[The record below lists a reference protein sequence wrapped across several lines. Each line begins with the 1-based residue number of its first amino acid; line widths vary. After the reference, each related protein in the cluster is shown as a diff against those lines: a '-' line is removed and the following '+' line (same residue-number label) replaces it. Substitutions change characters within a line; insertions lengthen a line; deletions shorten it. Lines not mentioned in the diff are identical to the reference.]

1 METTSKEQYE
11 TYKFT
16 EGRGGEEQEYQFQM
30 PALHGAQ
37 KQVADSEARWKIL
50 CAGRRFGKSRL
61 GVTLTLRMALAGKRA
76 WWVAPTYT
84 IARVGWREL
93 QNAALSFPEKFNVQA
108 SLVNMELTF
117 PETGGSIAVRSADT
131 PHRLRGEG
139 LDFLV
144 MDEAAFVKPDVWHQ
158 VLRPTLTERKGS
170 ALFISTPMGMNNWFY
185 NLWET
190 AATAENWERFRFST
204 YDNPRID
211 PEEVDQA
218 KKEVGSIV
226 FAQEY
231 LAEFVEAGQG
241 MIKPEW
247 MKYWNYDDN
256 GDFVLDSETY
266 FKKDCTIFLATDI
279 ATSMEEDA
287 DYTAIIAVALTK
299 DNKMIVL
306 DCLRQRFEGPDILSA
321 IKRMIDKHQAGWV
334 TMERQGFQLSLIQMA
349 KRQGMRVKEVK
360 PDKDKVARALT
371 LSARMESGDVYF
383 KGDAPWL
390 DDMERE
396 LFTFPVGAHDD
407 MVDAL
412 GYGVL
417 NLNER
422 RQWNAY

>member
-1 METTSKEQYE
+1 MAVSRDSHMVESSKLYIP
-11 TYKFT
+11 KL
-16 EGRGGEEQEYQFQM
+16 
-30 PALHGAQ
+30 PPLHSAQ
-37 KQVADSEARWKIL
+37 QQVFESEARWKIL
-50 CAGRRFGKSRL
+50 CAGRRFGKTRL
-61 GVTLTLRMALAGKRA
+61 GVQMCMEVALRGGRA
-76 WWVAPTYT
+76 WWVAPTFA
-84 IARVGWREL
+84 IARVGWRDI
-93 QNAALSFPEKFNVQA
+93 QATAQSFPKEIEPVISIA
-108 SLVNMELTF
+108 NMEFTLAN
-117 PETGGSIAVRSADT
+117 GGQIAVRSADN
-131 PHRLRGEG
+131 PQRLRGEG
-139 LDFLV
+139 LDFIV
-144 MDEAAFVKPDVWHQ
+144 MDEAAFVKPEVWAE

-190 AATAENWERFRFST
+190 AEKGDNWERFRFST

-211 PEEVDQA
+211 P
-218 KKEVGSIV
+218 
-226 FAQEY
+226 
-231 LAEFVEAGQG
+231 VEAGQG

-247 MKYWNYDDN
+247 MKYWNFDEN
-256 GDFVLDSETY
+256 GDFVLDGQTY
-266 FKKDCTIFLATDI
+266 FKKECTIFLATDI
-279 ATSMEEDA
+279 ATSVDEDA
-287 DYTAIIAVALTK
+287 DYTAIIAFALTK

-306 DCLRQRFEGPDILSA
+306 DCKRERYEGPDILGA
-321 IKRMIDKHQAGWV
+321 INQMINKHSAGWV

-371 LSARMESGDVYF
+371 LSARMEAGDVYF

>member
-1 METTSKEQYE
+1 MVNESQLYVPKL
-11 TYKFT
+11 
-16 EGRGGEEQEYQFQM
+16 
-30 PALHGAQ
+30 PPLHASQQ
-37 KQVADSEARWKIL
+37 KVFDSEARWKIL
-50 CAGRRFGKSRL
+50 CAGRRFGKTRL
-61 GVTLTLRMALAGKRA
+61 GVQMCMEVALRGGRA
-76 WWVAPTYT
+76 WWVAPTFA
-84 IARVGWREL
+84 IARVGWRDI
-93 QNAALSFPEKFNVQA
+93 AATAQSFPKEIEPEI
-108 SLVNMELTF
+108 SIVNMEFTLAN
-117 PETGGSIAVRSADT
+117 GGQIAVRSADN
-131 PHRLRGEG
+131 PQRLRGEG
-139 LDFLV
+139 LDFIV
-144 MDEAAFVKPDVWHQ
+144 MDEAAFVKPEVWQ
-158 VLRPTLTERKGS
+158 EVLRPTLTERKGS

-190 AATAENWERFRFST
+190 AATADNWERFRFST

-218 KKEVGSIV
+218 KTEVGSIV

-231 LAEFVEAGQG
+231 MAEFVEAGQG

-256 GDFVLDSETY
+256 GDFVLDGETY
-266 FKKDCTIFLATDI
+266 FKKECTIFLATDI
-279 ATSMEEDA
+279 ATSVDEDA
-287 DYTAIIAVALTK
+287 DYTAIVAVAMTK
-299 DNKMIVL
+299 NNKMIVL

-371 LSARMESGDVYF
+371 LSARMEAGDVYF
-383 KGDAPWL
+383 KTDAPWL

-422 RQWNAY
+422 RQWTAY

>member
-1 METTSKEQYE
+1 MVENTLYIPKL
-11 TYKFT
+11 
-16 EGRGGEEQEYQFQM
+16 
-30 PALHGAQ
+30 PPLHEAQ
-37 KQVADSEARWKIL
+37 KEVFDSDARWKIL
-50 CAGRRFGKSRL
+50 CAGRRFGKTRL
-61 GVTLTLRMALAGKRA
+61 GVQMCMEIALRGGRA
-76 WWVAPTYT
+76 WWVAPTFA
-84 IARVGWREL
+84 IARVGWRDI
-93 QNAALSFPEKFNVQA
+93 QATTQSFPKEIEPNISIA
-108 SLVNMELTF
+108 NMEFTLAN
-117 PETGGSIAVRSADT
+117 GGQIAVRSADNQQ
-131 PHRLRGEG
+131 RLRGEG
-139 LDFLV
+139 LDFIV
-144 MDEAAFVKPDVWHQ
+144 MDEAAFVKPDVWQ
-158 VLRPTLTERKGS
+158 EVLRPTLTERKGS

-211 PEEVDQA
+211 PDEVDQA

-231 LAEFVEAGQG
+231 MAEFVEAGQG

-247 MKYWNYDDN
+247 MKYWNYDEN
-256 GDFVLDSETY
+256 ADFILDGEVY
-266 FKKDCTIFLATDI
+266 HKKDCTIFLATDI
-279 ATSMEEDA
+279 ATSVAEDA
-287 DYTAIIAVALTK
+287 DYTAIIAFALTK
-299 DNKMIVL
+299 DNKLVVI
-306 DCLRQRFEGPDILSA
+306 DCLREKYEGPDILGA

-371 LSARMESGDVYF
+371 LSARMEAGDVYF
-383 KGDAPWL
+383 KTDAMWL

-422 RQWNAY
+422 RQWTAY